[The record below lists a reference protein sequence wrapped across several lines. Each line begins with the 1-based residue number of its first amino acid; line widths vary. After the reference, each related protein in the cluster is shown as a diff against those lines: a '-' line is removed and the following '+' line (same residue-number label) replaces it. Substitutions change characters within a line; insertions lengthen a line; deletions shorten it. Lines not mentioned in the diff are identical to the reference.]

1 MGAESTDELVPLAE
15 RGVGVWQRLVSVTE
29 GGASGNAEPACAA
42 RPQQV
47 GDDVISDLDSGH
59 AGADLFND
67 SPSLVTRDERHR
79 EPEVVIDGSQV
90 AMADAAGLPAH
101 QDLVL

>member
-1 MGAESTDELVPLAE
+1 M
-15 RGVGVWQRLVSVTE
+15 
-29 GGASGNAEPACAA
+29 
-42 RPQQV
+42 
-47 GDDVISDLDSGH
+47 ISDLDSGH

-90 AMADAAGLPAH
+90 AMTDAAGLPAH